1 MGVQV
6 GAGNLMKWQA
16 DMLAEVSVARLRGGP
31 LNRSALSTQ
40 PTTTAIWFGL
50 AASRNSGSGFPG
62 FEQHAGN
69 PHKAAAAPTA
79 LPPDRVSWRHR
90 GAVVVAAG

>member
-16 DMLAEVSVARLRGGP
+16 DMLAEAGVACLRGDP

-40 PTTTAIWFGL
+40 STTTAIWFGL
-50 AASRNSGSGFPG
+50 AASGNFGSD
-62 FEQHAGN
+62 
-69 PHKAAAAPTA
+69 
-79 LPPDRVSWRHR
+79 LSW
-90 GAVVVAAG
+90 V